1 MASGMDGQ
9 RVFNALMRQSLS
21 AFTQKAF
28 NTVSP
33 ADNYLHNWHIDAMS
47 EALMACY
54 YREILRLVINV
65 PPRYMKSISGTVAFP
80 CWGIGQDPALQFM
93 CTSYSERLANKHSV
107 DSRLILTQ
115 SWYRSAFPDVVLAH
129 DQNEKHKFQ
138 TTKRGHRI
146 ATSMQGVAT
155 GEGCNF
161 LIADDPHNVK
171 KALSDK
177 MRESDIESFD
187 QTFTSRL
194 NDKKRDVIIIIMQ
207 RLHDEDLAG
216 HVLKQGGYEH
226 LCLPAECEKKT
237 IIEIGNFRKVRQP
250 GELLHPSRE
259 GEKEIAQRKREL
271 GSFGYSGQYQ
281 QSPTPVGGGMI
292 KKPWIPRYNRPL
304 KRYTR
309 IIHSWDTSYKPQD
322 INDPSVLT
330 VWGEHDRGFDLL
342 HVYRDRIDYPELKRQ
357 AKNYI
362 QSAKWKPGVVL
373 IEDKASGQSLIQE
386 LRQDKEIRTA
396 IIAIEPEGDKLTR
409 LATEAAKFEA
419 GMVRLPEQAEWLTD
433 YENEIFKFPVAA
445 TKDQVDSTSQF
456 LRWAGENGP
465 TRYEYESIDDINTN
479 SEAF

>member
-1 MASGMDGQ
+1 MANGMDGQ
-9 RVFNALMRQSLS
+9 RIFNALMRQSLS

-33 ADNYLHNWHIDAMS
+33 SDKYLHNWHIDAMS

-54 YREILRLVINV
+54 HREIKRLVINI

-80 CWGIGQDPALQFM
+80 CWGIGRDPALQFM
-93 CTSYSERLANKHSV
+93 CVSYSERLSNKHSV
-107 DSRLILTQ
+107 DSRLIINQ
-115 SWYRSAFPDVVLAH
+115 PWYRAAFPEVILAS

-138 TTKRGHRI
+138 TTRRGHRI

-161 LIADDPHNVK
+161 LIVDDPHNVK
-171 KALSDK
+171 KALSDA
-177 MRESDIESFD
+177 MRESDIGSFD

-207 RLHDEDLAG
+207 RLHEADLAG

-226 LCLPAECEKKT
+226 LCLPAECEKRT
-237 IIEIGNFRKVRQP
+237 IIQIGNFKKTREV
-250 GELLHPSRE
+250 GEYLHPDRE
-259 GEKEIAQRKREL
+259 GKKEIEQRKREL
-271 GSFGYSGQYQ
+271 GSYGYSGQYQ
-281 QSPTPVGGGMI
+281 QSPTPVGGGMV
-292 KKPWIPRYNRPL
+292 KRQWIPRFQHRME
-304 KRYTR
+304 RYTR
-309 IIHSWDTSYKPQD
+309 IIHSWDTSYKPQE

-330 VWGEHDRGFDLL
+330 VWGEHDRGYDLL
-342 HVYRDRIDYPELKRQ
+342 YVYRDRIDYPTLKRQ
-357 AKNYI
+357 AKNFI
-362 QSAKWKPGVVL
+362 GAWKPDAVL

-386 LRQDKEIRTA
+386 LREDREVRTA
-396 IIAIEPEGDKLTR
+396 IVAIEPEGDKLTR

-419 GMVRLPEQAEWLTD
+419 GMVRIPEQADWLPD

-465 TRYEYESIDDINTN
+465 VRYEFESLDDTDTH
-479 SEAF
+479 SGAF